1 MSCLTIR
8 GTSHL
13 LRGQTRQNDPQ
24 RGHQPL
30 SCRQRAHSSLASDP
44 AHHLERC
51 LPRRRGRCS
60 SLRNTRPSKR
70 LATSMAGCSTLVG
83 RIHRLALRHRRT
95 IRPLPIHLRS
105 DRWLPARAGLD
116 VLHPQHLRNKTAP
129 PRQTN
134 RPDADPTNRRETAPD
149 AGSARANSGSACS
162 PERPSTHQPWISDGA
177 CPQGQSEPENDA
189 LGNRVQKG
197 IALSP

>member
-60 SLRNTRPSKR
+60 SLRNTRPSPPQWPVVALSSGAFIVWLYAIGGPFVHFPSIYDPIVGSLLV
-70 LATSMAGCSTLVG
+70 LAWTFFIPYIYDPQCDLFEGFN
-83 RIHRLALRHRRT
+83 RRRRA
-95 IRPLPIHLRS
+95 IKLPPHAK
-105 DRWLPARAGLD
+105 P
-116 VLHPQHLRNKTAP
+116 TAP
-129 PRQTN
+129 TPIQQTVAKPPPM
-134 RPDADPTNRRETAPD
+134 PDQPAQTPAQPAAPKGQARTNP
-149 AGSARANSGSACS
+149 G
-162 PERPSTHQPWISDGA
+162 
-177 CPQGQSEPENDA
+177 
-189 LGNRVQKG
+189 
-197 IALSP
+197 